1 MTRDTPTGFLYKL
14 FVIFVVFPHFSKAF
28 TSTALQEFRAT
39 ELHSKNKMEGW
50 TTLEPISFHKV
61 AGDHQYAKDDN
72 YMQAVLELWEK
83 ELNGVFVQTR
93 PFLYH
98 ADDKET
104 PLFGQVVCRRKD
116 HVTRPVPGILLFHTA
131 AGPKDIF
138 MFYKAAM
145 LIQQFDCVVF
155 ICDIMSDETGWG
167 WDSVRTRYTK
177 TRESLLRNDAR
188 LLQAR
193 VLAACK
199 ALCVND
205 GDFLVDPQRLA
216 AMVGII
222 I

>member
-1 MTRDTPTGFLYKL
+1 
-14 FVIFVVFPHFSKAF
+14 
-28 TSTALQEFRAT
+28 
-39 ELHSKNKMEGW
+39 MEGW

-131 AGPKDIF
+131 AGEWIEDVKD
-138 MFYKAAM
+138 MSPVSAQ
-145 LIQQFDCVVF
+145 LDCSF
-155 ICDIMSDETGWG
+155 I
-167 WDSVRTRYTK
+167 DS
-177 TRESLLRNDAR
+177 EL
-188 LLQAR
+188 
-193 VLAACK
+193 
-199 ALCVND
+199 
-205 GDFLVDPQRLA
+205 G
-216 AMVGII
+216 
-222 I
+222 